1 MRKVFFLL
9 VLSLFGSFA
18 GQAQSGFSRGFEG
31 QNKVFIPARSF
42 GMGLSASYKKYTLG
56 EDDGFTLLSDH
67 IGGLRGSYITSGI
80 SPSLEYFLKDNLSLI
95 TRFNYNN
102 LTVNLDQANLA
113 LSEDLGVDIVD
124 QHFRRQSYE
133 LAFGSRVY
141 VPFMGSKIFG
151 WFVETSLNGSYI
163 QSKIYSIQEELKQGV
178 YNDKWKVAMKIE
190 PGVCFFVHD
199 NFDFE
204 VQVGL
209 IDLNWQ
215 QTQQK
220 ENQVYSSTSSG
231 WGGSL
236 NIDLLAIRFGAH
248 FYL

>member
-1 MRKVFFLL
+1 
-9 VLSLFGSFA
+9 
-18 GQAQSGFSRGFEG
+18 
-31 QNKVFIPARSF
+31 
-42 GMGLSASYKKYTLG
+42 
-56 EDDGFTLLSDH
+56 
-67 IGGLRGSYITSGI
+67 
-80 SPSLEYFLKDNLSLI
+80 
-95 TRFNYNN
+95 
-102 LTVNLDQANLA
+102 
-113 LSEDLGVDIVD
+113 
-124 QHFRRQSYE
+124 
-133 LAFGSRVY
+133 
-141 VPFMGSKIFG
+141 
-151 WFVETSLNGSYI
+151 
-163 QSKIYSIQEELKQGV
+163 
-178 YNDKWKVAMKIE
+178 MKIE